1 MILTLFSSQ
10 DAQSAINDLT
20 GMDDGPQKNCL
31 MVLGWLFPKEGVLG
45 ELFQQIMEKI

>member
-20 GMDDGPQKNCL
+20 GMDDGIHKDCL
-31 MVLGWLFPKEGVLG
+31 MVLG
-45 ELFQQIMEKI
+45 

>member
-20 GMDDGPQKNCL
+20 GMDDGTWKNCL
-31 MVLGWLFPKEGVLG
+31 MFWGWLFPKYGVLG
-45 ELFQQIMEKI
+45 ELFQQIMENI